1 MVTISSKAI
10 KELLFKAQ
18 FNLNGNIHLWSLCTL
33 LMQVSHLED
42 NNCLFFHA
50 IDHHA
55 NGHRVVFTM
64 LPSAAP
70 YECNAVLAFL
80 LLLELVYSDIHVHSL
95 NLIFTDEAH
104 HAQTMER

>member
-1 MVTISSKAI
+1 
-10 KELLFKAQ
+10 
-18 FNLNGNIHLWSLCTL
+18 
-33 LMQVSHLED
+33 
-42 NNCLFFHA
+42 LFFHA

-70 YECNAVLAFL
+70 YEWSAVLAFS
-80 LLLELVYSDIHVHSL
+80 LLLELVYSDIHAHSL
-95 NLIFTDEAH
+95 NLVFTDEAH